1 VFTNTQAKVKS
12 MGKTLE
18 LMGELQSDDMQKRHW
33 EELSNE
39 TKHDIKPED
48 PNFKFYDLFKLN
60 LIHYT
65 EKVSDIVEI
74 ANHQTKIKKS
84 LDKIKKQW
92 DEKSFDWEE
101 ITEKETYSL
110 QKTEEVIE
118 LVDQDLANLLN
129 MLGQKKSPTS
139 RTSRTRSPPTSA
151 QSTNTCP
158 NSTSYR
164 RTGTNSSR
172 FSRSPRTSSRTWLN
186 TSRKFEDMNAGFKNL
201 ISEMRDQPTCKEAC
215 VVEGRVDRLKELL
228 TTLDSCETELT
239 VYLDQMN

>member
-1 VFTNTQAKVKS
+1 MFTNTQAKVKS

-118 LVDQDLANLLN
+118 LVDQDLGNLLN
-129 MLGQKKSPTS
+129 MLGRRNHLLRGPRELAHLQPQHNQL
-139 RTSRTRSPPTSA
+139 TRVRIRQATEELEKIRA
-151 QSTNTCP
+151 DFHAV
-158 NSTSYR
+158 R
-164 RTGTNSSR
+164 
-172 FSRSPRTSSRTWLN
+172 
-186 TSRKFEDMNAGFKNL
+186 
-201 ISEMRDQPTCKEAC
+201 
-215 VVEGRVDRLKELL
+215 GRQAELG
-228 TTLDSCETELT
+228 
-239 VYLDQMN
+239 

>member
-1 VFTNTQAKVKS
+1 

>member
-172 FSRSPRTSSRTWLN
+172 FSRSPPTSSRTWLN

-215 VVEGRVDRLKELL
+215 VV
-228 TTLDSCETELT
+228 
-239 VYLDQMN
+239 

>member
-1 VFTNTQAKVKS
+1 MFTNTQAKVKS

-151 QSTNTCP
+151 QSTNTCS

>member
-1 VFTNTQAKVKS
+1 MFTNTQAKVKS